1 MGDSEDNLPVFLTVA
16 KICSHE
22 DSQPESERFCSV
34 ADPDGQEHF
43 AVNALFSLGY
53 PLSFVVYHI
62 DLPARYLSQLWTDCS
77 FRTGMFPGVTTG
89 SVSSTTHVLD
99 AERRR

>member
-1 MGDSEDNLPVFLTVA
+1 MA

-34 ADPDGQEHF
+34 ADPDGQERF

-53 PLSFVVYHI
+53 PLSFVIYHI
-62 DLPARYLSQLWTDCS
+62 DLQLLKKIPHSRDKPH
-77 FRTGMFPGVTTG
+77 FIMLYDLF
-89 SVSSTTHVLD
+89 SVLLD
-99 AERRR
+99 SAW